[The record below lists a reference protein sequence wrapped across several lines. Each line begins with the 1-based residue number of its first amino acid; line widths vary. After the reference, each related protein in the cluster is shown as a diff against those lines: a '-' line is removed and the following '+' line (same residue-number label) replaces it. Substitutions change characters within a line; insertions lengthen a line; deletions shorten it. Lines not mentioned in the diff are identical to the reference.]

1 MPVIERKIFGPTMA
15 TASSRLSV
23 PIISPFDVS
32 LPESWRTVNLPAPR
46 EEQQLRLSSAQN
58 TTLARQRGSM
68 NTEASS
74 ASTISVSSPICQK
87 KLPCR
92 IQPIREQLAIMNSA
106 TATTSNPIHIAGA
119 RTFFS
124 DVFSPCNNVAIF
136 A

>member
-58 TTLARQRGSM
+58 TTLARQSGSM

-74 ASTISVSSPICQK
+74 ASTIKVSSPKCMK
-87 KLPCR
+87 KSPSC
-92 IQPIREQLAIMNSA
+92 IQPISEQLAIMNNA
-106 TATTSNPIHIAGA
+106 VAATSNPIHIAGA

-124 DVFSPCNNVAIF
+124 DVFSPCSRVDIF